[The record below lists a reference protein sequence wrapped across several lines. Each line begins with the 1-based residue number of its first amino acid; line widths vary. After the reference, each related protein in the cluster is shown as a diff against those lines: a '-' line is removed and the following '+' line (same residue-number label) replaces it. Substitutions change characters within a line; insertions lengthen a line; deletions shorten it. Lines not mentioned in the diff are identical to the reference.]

1 MQTKIVGVLYPGAM
15 GISVA
20 AAARRSGHTAT
31 WCSAGRS
38 PATRQRAEG
47 HKLLEISSMKE
58 FCQACDVLIS
68 VCPPHAAVDIA
79 EDVLASGFRGIYC
92 DANAVAPDTVRRIAG
107 LMGAAGVAFVDGGII
122 GGPAWEPGATWLYL
136 SGGRAADIAELFSAG
151 PFETAVIGAEPGKAS
166 ALKMCYAA
174 YTKGSTALIT
184 TILSAA
190 DKLDVWDELKTQWQ
204 CDFPEL
210 ASSAEMRARRV
221 TAKAWRFAGEMDEIA
236 ATFRSTGA
244 PGEFHTAAAIVY
256 RQLARFKDAPDL
268 PALEDVLQAVRGG

>member
-1 MQTKIVGVLYPGAM
+1 MHGIKVGVLYPGAM

-20 AAARRSGHTAT
+20 AAAQRSGNLVC

-38 PATRQRAEG
+38 PATRQRAG
-47 HKLLEISSMKE
+47 RQRLLEISSMRE
-58 FCQACDVLIS
+58 FCQTCVVLIS
-68 VCPPHAAVDIA
+68 VCPPHAAEDVA
-79 EDVLASGFRGIYC
+79 EEVLASGFQGIYC
-92 DANAVAPDTVRRIAG
+92 DANAIAPDTVRRIAG
-107 LMGAAGVAFVDGGII
+107 LMGVAGVACVDGGII
-122 GGPAWEPGATWLYL
+122 GGPAWEPGSTWLYL

-190 DKLDVWDELKTQWQ
+190 DDLDVWEELKAQWQ
-204 CDFPEL
+204 RDFPQL
-210 ASSAEMRARRV
+210 AETAEMRARRV

-244 PGEFHTAAAIVY
+244 PGEFHTGAAIVY
-256 RQLARFKDAPDL
+256 RELTKFKDAPEL
-268 PALEDVLQAVRGG
+268 PDLEDVLRAVRGR